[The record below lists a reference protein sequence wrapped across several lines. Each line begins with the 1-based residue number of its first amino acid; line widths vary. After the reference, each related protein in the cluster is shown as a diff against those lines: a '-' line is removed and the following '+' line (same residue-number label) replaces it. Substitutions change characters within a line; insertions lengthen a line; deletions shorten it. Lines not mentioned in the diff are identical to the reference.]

1 VNQST
6 TQTSVFD
13 FSATSIDGK
22 EVSLDIYRGSVLLVV
37 NVASQCGFTG
47 QYQPLQQLYDT
58 YGKQGFFVLG
68 FPCNQFMGQE
78 PDSDAQIRQFCS
90 LRYNVSFPMF
100 SKIHVNGS
108 DTHPL
113 YRFLKSQAKGLMGSE
128 SIKWNFTKFLVNREG
143 QAVARY
149 SPTTS
154 PMSLSSAIE
163 QELKR

>member
-1 VNQST
+1 MNEIVSQPSA
-6 TQTSVFD
+6 FD

-22 EVSLDIYRGSVLLVV
+22 DVSLDIYRGSVLLVV

-47 QYQPLQQLYDT
+47 QYQALQQLQDT
-58 YGKQGFFVLG
+58 YGQQGFFVLG

-78 PDSDAQIRQFCS
+78 PDSDAQIQQFCS
-90 LRYNVSFPMF
+90 LRYDVSFPMF

-154 PMSLSSAIE
+154 PMSLSGAIE
-163 QELKR
+163 QELGR